1 MNQGQ
6 PAFLKPNTM
15 DRVFNRLF
23 GWLVGIGIGLPHNYV
38 LQVRGRK
45 SGRIYATPVDVLDY
59 GGKRYLVG
67 ARGRTQWARNAQAS
81 GQVTLKKG
89 SRHAEFQLR
98 VLHDVEKPE
107 VLKAYLDRFKL
118 TVQRYFPIPAG
129 SPVRD
134 FVSLAGRYPVFELI
148 PPG

>member
-38 LQVRGRK
+38 LLVRGRK

-59 GGKRYLVG
+59 GGKRYVVG
-67 ARGRTQWARNAQAS
+67 ARGQTQWARNAQAS

-89 SRHAEFQLR
+89 SRYAEFQLR
-98 VLHDVEKPE
+98 ALHDVEKPE

-134 FVSLAGRYPVFELI
+134 FVSLASRYPVFELI
-148 PPG
+148 PPP